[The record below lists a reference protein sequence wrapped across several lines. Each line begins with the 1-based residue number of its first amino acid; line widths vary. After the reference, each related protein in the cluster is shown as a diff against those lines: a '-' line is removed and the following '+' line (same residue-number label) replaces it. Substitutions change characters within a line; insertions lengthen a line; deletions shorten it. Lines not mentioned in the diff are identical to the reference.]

1 MAPAWYRRK
10 GGRLTAARMAGRAII
25 DFHTHPWLP
34 DHLAPH
40 TVDFIRS
47 ISQGLRDH
55 GEKLSDPAYA
65 ARALRDQ
72 GVQNAVALPEHC
84 PRSSGNVRTEL
95 VLEFC
100 AASDGFFLPFASVD
114 VNTDPDPAG
123 MMRRYVDSG
132 VVGLKLYPSYQ
143 HYYPNDTRVYP
154 VYEICQDAG
163 IPVLFHIGSSV
174 IPNTRMKYCDPIH
187 LHDIA
192 VDFPDLT
199 VVMAHGGRGWWYDAC
214 AFLAVHQPN
223 FHIDVTGL
231 PPSKLTTLFP
241 DLERLSPKVVFGSD
255 WPAMPKSPRQNAD
268 TIADLDLSPAAL
280 QRILYDNAA
289 ALLGIE
295 KRPPARLELV
305 DGGH

>member
-1 MAPAWYRRK
+1 M
-10 GGRLTAARMAGRAII
+10 TQRAII

-34 DHLAPH
+34 DQLAPH
-40 TVDFIRS
+40 TVGFVRS
-47 ISQGLRDH
+47 ISEGLREH
-55 GEKLSDPAYA
+55 GERLSDPSYA
-65 ARALRDQ
+65 AAVLRDQ
-72 GVQNAVALPEHC
+72 GVRNAVVLPEHC
-84 PRSSGNVRTEL
+84 PRSSGDVRTEN

-123 MMRRYVDSG
+123 MMRRYVESG

-143 HYYPNDTRVYP
+143 HYYPNDRRVYP

-192 VDFPDLT
+192 VDFPELH

-214 AFLAVHQPN
+214 AFLAAHQPT

-231 PPSKLTTLFP
+231 VPSKLLDLFP
-241 DLERLSPKVVFGSD
+241 DLERLSGKVVFGSD
-255 WPAMPKSPRQNAD
+255 WPAMPKSPRANAEA
-268 TIADLDLSPAAL
+268 IERLGLSPEAV

-289 ALLGIE
+289 ALLRLDG
-295 KRPPARLELV
+295 RTSPAAKPLV